1 MKEKDKLNTLK
12 FLKQHIYYVDGF
24 WILNGELASEF
35 AVRCWIHTQLDCL
48 EKDVT
53 DFLSELSFNKMI
65 FDIDY
70 YFKHKI
76 KSQAKNDKK
85 SKYLSSLDKLYP
97 HNKFR
102 EILNYYLFNDDCY
115 AFILVGY
122 GQTGKSTFVNL
133 LAKILGQSF
142 FGRSN
147 VNLLR
152 NVHGTAVLEGKKI
165 FEVAEGQDLDLDT
178 ANLLKSIITCDPVYV
193 NPKFQLPRTI
203 IPHAKLLMT
212 CNQVPRFRVTDDGII
227 RRFIIVNMNE
237 KIEKQN
243 KNFLNEI
250 EDDIPYI
257 INEALE
263 HPFNIEDFAEEQYLF
278 FLNDPQYGFGFG
290 TKTKDY
296 IGENEYE
303 KYQSMCKAL
312 GFKPRNKLNFDKFI
326 ELEKIYKKRLKGC
339 DTILG
344 VATQESG
351 LTPLNDLEL
360 ENLPFDV

>member
-1 MKEKDKLNTLK
+1 MKLQQKFN
-12 FLKQHIYYVDGF
+12 FLKLLRRHIYYIDGF
-24 WILNGELASEF
+24 WL
-35 AVRCWIHTQLDCL
+35 LDTEIVDEDRIRSYIRMQGIDIL
-48 EKDVT
+48 EKDIT
-53 DFLSELSFNKMI
+53 DFLSELSFNKI
-65 FDIDY
+65 RFDIDF
-70 YFKHKI
+70 YFKNGI
-76 KSQAKNDKK
+76 KGKAKEGK
-85 SKYLSSLDKLYP
+85 SKYFASLDELYP
-97 HNKFR
+97 NNKFR
-102 EILNYYLFNDDCY
+102 QIMNYYLFNNDCY

-133 LAKILGQSF
+133 IAKIIGEAY

-237 KIEKQN
+237 KIKKQN

-257 INEALE
+257 INEALQ

-290 TKTKDY
+290 AKTKDY
-296 IGENEYE
+296 FGNTEYE

-326 ELEKIYKKRLKGC
+326 ELEKIYKKRLEGC
-339 DTILG
+339 DTILS
-344 VATQESG
+344 VATQENG
-351 LTPLNDLEL
+351 LTPLSDLEL
-360 ENLPFDV
+360 DNLPFDV

>member
-1 MKEKDKLNTLK
+1 MKLQQKLNFLK
-12 FLKQHIYYVDGF
+12 FLRRHVYYIDGF
-24 WILNGELASEF
+24 WL
-35 AVRCWIHTQLDCL
+35 LDDEIVDEYRIRSYIRMQGIDIL
-48 EKDVT
+48 EKDIT
-53 DFLSELSFNKMI
+53 DFLSELSFNKAI
-65 FDIDY
+65 FDIDF
-70 YFKHKI
+70 YFKNGI
-76 KSQAKNDKK
+76 KGKAKEGK
-85 SKYLSSLDKLYP
+85 SKYFASLDELYP
-97 HNKFR
+97 NNKFR
-102 EILNYYLFNDDCY
+102 QIMNYYLFDNDCY

-133 LAKILGQSF
+133 IAKIIGEAY

-237 KIEKQN
+237 KIKKQN

-257 INEALE
+257 INEALQ

-290 TKTKDY
+290 TKSKDY
-296 IGENEYE
+296 IGDTEYE

-339 DTILG
+339 DTILSA
-344 VATQESG
+344 VTQENG
-351 LTPLNDLEL
+351 LTPLSDLEL
-360 ENLPFDV
+360 DNLPFDV

>member
-1 MKEKDKLNTLK
+1 MKLQQKLN
-12 FLKQHIYYVDGF
+12 FLKLLRRHIYYIDGF
-24 WILNGELASEF
+24 WL
-35 AVRCWIHTQLDCL
+35 LDTEIVDEDRIRSYIRMQGVDIL
-48 EKDVT
+48 EKDIT
-53 DFLSELSFNKMI
+53 DFLSELSFNKMS
-65 FDIDY
+65 FDIDF
-70 YFKHKI
+70 YFKNGI
-76 KSQAKNDKK
+76 KVKAKEGK
-85 SKYLSSLDKLYP
+85 SKYFASLDELYP
-97 HNKFR
+97 NNKFR
-102 EILNYYLFNDDCY
+102 QIMNYYLFNNDCY

-133 LAKILGQSF
+133 IAKIIGQSF

-227 RRFIIVNMNE
+227 RRFITVEMNN
-237 KIEKQN
+237 KIQKQD
-243 KNFLNEI
+243 KDFLNKI
-250 EDDIPYI
+250 EDDIPFI
-257 INEALE
+257 IYEALNNE
-263 HPFNIEDFAEEQYLF
+263 FDINDFAEEQYSF
-278 FLNDPQYGFGFG
+278 FKNDPQYGFGFG
-290 TKTKDY
+290 KKNKDY

-339 DTILG
+339 DTISG
-344 VATQESG
+344 AAVQENG
-351 LTPLNDLEL
+351 LIPLNDLEL
-360 ENLPFDV
+360 DDLPFDV